1 MEEEFYDGIYVKE
14 EGQDETANFVNEY
27 EYEKKTEEL

>member
-27 EYEKKTEEL
+27 EKKTEEP